1 MSSFQ
6 DAGWIR
12 RLWSLAKP
20 GDPLAQYVS
29 NVNIVNE
36 GSYRGTRERA
46 PFAMHSQLAFP
57 AGAGVHNFMEIG
69 GLDPLGPTQN
79 LLHYARIEEGQ
90 AAALTGLIQWVIA
103 DGAALTTATRVAT
116 TPMFRDSDPD
126 VTPQLFLGT
135 IATANIPATA
145 QIIPRSN
152 SLGRTGATPVF
163 DDSVTEVLPLRGL
176 PFAATWTGPSRLIFF
191 GEANTMTTFMMAW
204 QAIRG

>member
-20 GDPLAQYVS
+20 GDPVAEYVA

-36 GSYRGTRERA
+36 GAYRGTRERA
-46 PFAMHSQLAFP
+46 PFAMHSQLAFG
-57 AGAGVHNFMEIG
+57 AGAGVHNFMEIRG
-69 GLDPLGPTQN
+69 FDPLGPTQN

-90 AAALTGLIQWVIA
+90 VGALTGLVQWVIA
-103 DGAALTTATRVAT
+103 DGAAITTATRVAT

-126 VTPQLFLGT
+126 VTPQLFIGT

-145 QIIPRSN
+145 QILPRSN
-152 SLGRTGATPVF
+152 ALGRTGATPVF
-163 DDSVTEVLPLRGL
+163 DQSVTELWPLGAL
-176 PFAATWTGPSRLIFF
+176 PFAASWTGPNSLIFY
-191 GEANTMTTFMMAW
+191 GEANTATTFLMAW